1 MQRRCCYALLYETT
15 NYEGFTMKFNDEV
28 CTRTTI
34 NFSFSDKIRILLG
47 RKVTVCVD
55 VKTENVVGATETES
69 LAIVEKF
76 RKPKHETGGE
86 YSYV

>member
-1 MQRRCCYALLYETT
+1 
-15 NYEGFTMKFNDEV
+15 MKFNDEV

-34 NFSFSDKIRILLG
+34 NFSFADKIRILLG
-47 RKVTVCVD
+47 REVTVSVN

-69 LAIVEKF
+69 LAVVDKF

-86 YSYV
+86 YSHV

>member
-1 MQRRCCYALLYETT
+1 
-15 NYEGFTMKFNDEV
+15 MKFNDEV

-55 VKTENVVGATETES
+55 VKTENVVGEVETES
-69 LAIVEKF
+69 HAVVYKF
-76 RKPKHETGGE
+76 LKSKHETAE
-86 YSYV
+86 RAVITPMFSRALTESN